1 MLFLG
6 LVELLSPLVNCEI
19 HKFKVLTL
27 LIFIHF
33 FVTSAS
39 CTSTQDL
46 NLLLELVLLL
56 PHLIDSLD
64 QVDVVVHQSSVVLTV
79 LLQVAR
85 QLLTIVV
92 DVSFISVS
100 LTCVLSILIDSGNS
114 LFTLSF
120 LLDPGLVEADD
131 TALELLVVGD
141 VLDNFKDI
149 ILELCLLELLEIQ
162 LLTSFQILLFETLVP
177 HFKVIDNKVKV
188 VTDASE
194 MLYFDLHPVD
204 HLVE

>member
-1 MLFLG
+1 M
-6 LVELLSPLVNCEI
+6 SPLVNGEI

-56 PHLIDSLD
+56 PHLIDSLN
-64 QVDVVVHQSSVVLTV
+64 QVDVVIHQSSVVLTV

-120 LLDPGLVEADD
+120 FLDPGLVEADD

-149 ILELCLLELLEIQ
+149 ILELCLLELLEI
-162 LLTSFQILLFETLVP
+162 
-177 HFKVIDNKVKV
+177 
-188 VTDASE
+188 
-194 MLYFDLHPVD
+194 
-204 HLVE
+204 